1 MSQSYEFTT
10 DYEWMLDQ
18 FENILWIMQKTSPL
32 LNKTQFDNRA
42 VEAVFNDIKKN
53 ILMQKDGCTH

>member
-1 MSQSYEFTT
+1 MSQLYEFTT

-18 FENILWIMQKTSPL
+18 VENILWIMQKISPS
-32 LNKTQFDNRA
+32 LNKTQLDNRA

-53 ILMQKDGCTH
+53 ILMQKDEGNY